1 MPSTAHSLYS
11 TEFIT
16 YEWAMNRRWVLWLSL
31 VERCYYNIISPLIGQ
46 TAASQASDWLTRR
59 ADTLQRDLGWV
70 WAMYSEP
77 GVRLGVTGITVLRR
91 WESSVTSVSAE
102 RRHNTTLTC
111 RPCQKPSITCT
122 EIFWPDIRC
131 ILIPNPTK
139 HKLNPTKC
147 YAIDMRVSR
156 LGPVRQWA
164 ENMAANYPWPGS
176 RHYRFW
182 IQTAGITWSDSA
194 LRVWTMSVLIPTAMD
209 IYLMKMTRLKAA
221 L

>member
-1 MPSTAHSLYS
+1 MNEPWTEDEFYGSVWWRDVIITSSVFSL
-11 TEFIT
+11 
-16 YEWAMNRRWVLWLSL
+16 ARLRPA
-31 VERCYYNIISPLIGQ
+31 RPLIG
-46 TAASQASDWLTRR
+46 WHGLLTRCSV
-59 ADTLQRDLGWV
+59 TLGECELCIVR
-70 WAMYSEP
+70 SEP

-102 RRHNTTLTC
+102 RLHNTTLTC
-111 RPCQKPSITCT
+111 RPCQEPSITCT

-131 ILIPNPTK
+131 IWIPNPTK
-139 HKLNPTKC
+139 HKLNPTKR
-147 YAIDMRVSR
+147 YAIDMRVRR

-182 IQTAGITWSDSA
+182 FQTVGITWSDSA